1 MLLPKEQ
8 GFWVMKSQLGGKING
23 EIAREEEVSM
33 ERSPCGSHKT
43 SFVNSALDMSK
54 MGNLSI
60 EALWRKKA
68 TIASSV
74 VFKANIE
81 VTSNT
86 ISWP

>member
-1 MLLPKEQ
+1 MAAPKP
-8 GFWVMKSQLGGKING
+8 VQLAIVLSPVCTVIIPG
-23 EIAREEEVSM
+23 ED
-33 ERSPCGSHKT
+33 T
-43 SFVNSALDMSK
+43 QK